1 MKPLLPILLT
11 ACFCASCSVHPPSHG
26 SDNSVLSDQEIY
38 DRLKLGMSQSEVE
51 ERVGKP
57 HAPVSHGLALYGGPP
72 KPEWEAPGRAM
83 PFNVVIVYS
92 TNHTVIYR
100 SLLVGPDTQW
110 LVEGEF
116 APHP

>member
-11 ACFCASCSVHPPSHG
+11 ACVCASCSVHPLAPG
-26 SDNSVLSDQEIY
+26 SKNSALSDPEIY
-38 DRLKLGMSQSEVE
+38 NRVKLGMGQSEVE
-51 ERVGKP
+51 ARVGKP

-72 KPEWEAPGRAM
+72 KPEWDTPGRSM

-100 SLLVGPDTQW
+100 SLLVGPQTEW
-110 LVEGEF
+110 LMEGEF
-116 APHP
+116 DPQ